1 MLPQSSNEANTTCKP
16 GTGDGWEP
24 EHRAVHRRLCEYARH
39 RSVLDAAEALDLVR
53 AEQFKLYAL
62 HACASHY
69 EYMERILGYGPHAAR
84 ERMRVA
90 RALVRLPETTAALAR
105 GELSYSA
112 ARELTRVATDET
124 EAAWLDRAKGLV
136 VNQIERLVASHQVGD
151 LPDDPPSPDLKPRV
165 VRLELP
171 PEAYALWRQARMV
184 VADERGTELSDA
196 DLVETLCRAAIAP
209 GTSASGPAHQIA
221 YQQCPDCRRA
231 TQNGAGRQID
241 VAPEVFERASCDA
254 KDLGSLDAAAPER
267 AATTVTPR
275 VREQVF
281 ARDHHRCTV
290 PGCRSARNLD
300 IHHIEFQSH
309 GGGHELY
316 NMTLLC
322 SGHHS
327 ALHAGLLT
335 MKGQAPYQIE
345 FRWVYRAPIPVGLDP
360 AAREA
365 MVAQR
370 LEQIFAEIDA
380 IPEDE
385 LDDAQRDAKPAN
397 SAHGAERHAGRQADA
412 DREAAQDEPSDS
424 GNSDRAR
431 CHASPTRDATPVP
444 RGTPRQSHA
453 GRRTSPTRRRRCDSR
468 PEPAHATVIR
478 TWPRGRS
485 IPQRH
490 RQVVATHRG
499 CSNRGVRGSRP
510 DRPTLAD
517 RRLPGLGAPHDALAT
532 SAQLRASTCATRRP
546 PDSWRA
552 TSAASTSWCSRPKTS
567 PCRAPR

>member
-1 MLPQSSNEANTTCKP
+1 VSLESSNGVNSPYKGATVE
-16 GTGDGWEP
+16 GWEP
-24 EHRAVHRRLCEYARH
+24 EHRAVHRRLCEYAKH
-39 RSVLDAAEALDLVR
+39 RSALDAAEALDLVR

-112 ARELTRVATDET
+112 VRELTRVATDET

-136 VNQIERLVASHQVGD
+136 VNQIERLVANHQVGD

-171 PEAYALWRQARMV
+171 PDVYALWRQARMV
-184 VADERGTELSDA
+184 VAEERGTEIGDA
-196 DLVETLCRAAIAP
+196 DFVEAMCRAIIAP
-209 GTSASGPAHQIA
+209 GTGASGPPHQIA

-231 TQNGAGRQID
+231 TQNGAGRPID

-254 KDLGSLDAAAPER
+254 RNLGSLDAVVPER
-267 AATTVTPR
+267 ATTTVTPR
-275 VREQVF
+275 IREQVF
-281 ARDHHRCTV
+281 TRDQHRCTV

-300 IHHIEFQSH
+300 IHHIEFQCH
-309 GGGHELY
+309 GGGHELS
-316 NMTLLC
+316 NITLVC

-335 MKGQAPYQIE
+335 MKGEAPYQIE

-370 LEQIFAEIDA
+370 LEQIFDEIDA
-380 IPEDE
+380 TPEDE
-385 LDDAQRDAKPAN
+385 LGDARRRAQPAKP
-397 SAHGAERHAGRQADA
+397 GCGEGHA
-412 DREAAQDEPSDS
+412 
-424 GNSDRAR
+424 
-431 CHASPTRDATPVP
+431 
-444 RGTPRQSHA
+444 
-453 GRRTSPTRRRRCDSR
+453 
-468 PEPAHATVIR
+468 
-478 TWPRGRS
+478 
-485 IPQRH
+485 
-490 RQVVATHRG
+490 
-499 CSNRGVRGSRP
+499 
-510 DRPTLAD
+510 RPTWDEELTEM
-517 RRLPGLGAPHDALAT
+517 R
-532 SAQLRASTCATRRP
+532 Q
-546 PDSWRA
+546 
-552 TSAASTSWCSRPKTS
+552 
-567 PCRAPR
+567 PC